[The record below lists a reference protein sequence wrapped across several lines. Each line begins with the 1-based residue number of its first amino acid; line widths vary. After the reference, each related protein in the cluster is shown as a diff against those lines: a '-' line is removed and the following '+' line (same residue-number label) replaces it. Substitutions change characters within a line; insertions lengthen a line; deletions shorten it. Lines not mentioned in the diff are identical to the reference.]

1 MASRTAIGL
10 DIGTSSVR
18 AAQVTVAKGS
28 AVLDR
33 FGQVPLPVGAVRDG
47 EVVDPDAVSKAIKQ
61 LWSSTKFAKKDVVL
75 GVSNQRVFVRL
86 VDMPWMPAQDLK
98 NALPYQVADLVPM
111 PINEA
116 VLDFVPLDEVK
127 TDSSRQIR
135 GLLVA
140 ASQDM
145 VLGAV
150 RAVQKA
156 GLKATTVDLTPFA
169 LLRSA
174 GTADPLSQYGPEA
187 VVDIGSRITNIVVHE
202 AGVPKFVR
210 ILLLGGDDITAS
222 IVERLGIPTAEA
234 DRMKRD
240 ASFLS
245 SDAGAEARRVVDAAQ
260 TEFVDE
266 VRGSIDYYLA
276 TSASRPLSRLVLSG
290 GGSLAPGLAQ
300 KLATA
305 VRAQVEYGRSFAQL
319 TIGKTGL
326 APEQVRFVEPLA
338 AVPVGLA
345 MGAAS

>member
-1 MASRTAIGL
+1 MAGRTAIGL

-18 AAQVTVAKGS
+18 AAQVTVTKGN

-47 EVVDPDAVSKAIKQ
+47 EVADPDAVAQAIKQ
-61 LWSSTKFAKKDVVL
+61 LWSSTKFSKKDVVI

-86 VDMPWMPAQDLK
+86 VDVPWMPPQDLK
-98 NALPYQVADLVPM
+98 NSLPYQVADLVPM
-111 PINEA
+111 PIEEA
-116 VLDFVPLDEVK
+116 VLDFVPLDEIM
-127 TDSSRQIR
+127 TDNNRQVR

-145 VLGAV
+145 VLGSI
-150 RAVQKA
+150 RAAQKA

-174 GTADPLSQYGPEA
+174 GTADPLSQFGPEA
-187 VVDIGSRITNIVVHE
+187 VVDIGSRVTNIVVHE

-210 ILLLGGDDITAS
+210 ILLLGGDDVTAS
-222 IVERLGIPTAEA
+222 IVDRLGIPIAEA
-234 DRMKRD
+234 ERMKRD
-240 ASFLS
+240 PQYLAP
-245 SDAGAEARRVVDAAQ
+245 DAGVDARRIVDAALN
-260 TEFVDE
+260 EFVDE

-276 TSASRPLSRLVLSG
+276 TSSSKPLSRLVLSG
-290 GGSLAPGLAQ
+290 GGSLAHGLAQ

-305 VRAQVEYGRSFAQL
+305 VRSQVEYGRSFAQL